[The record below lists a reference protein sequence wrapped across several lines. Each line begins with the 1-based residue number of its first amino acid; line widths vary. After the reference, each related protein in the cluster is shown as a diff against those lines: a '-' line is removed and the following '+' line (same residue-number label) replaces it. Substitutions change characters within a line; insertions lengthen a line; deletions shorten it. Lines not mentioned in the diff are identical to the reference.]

1 MRTLAGH
8 VIAVLL
14 WSSSISALA
23 MPEVETLEAHPAST
37 ALALSQPLRLRLH
50 YRSDMPLRFQL
61 RPAELDACHRSA
73 MMNTAPPYPAG
84 EGDAYVGVAF
94 REACPSPALQ
104 VDVYDERWQPV
115 MQVPLRQDYEWKRD
129 TVAADEPLPE
139 WATQLS
145 QAQQQ
150 ATREQLQAFSDD
162 HDRGAMDVVIPLMG
176 WSVLAYLVLQPL
188 LLWRWRGGWRKVAML
203 PLVIALPVLLYTLF
217 ALVAGSNLWP
227 LVMLFTFPLL
237 CLYLLAVL
245 LVRTLQR
252 R

>member
-14 WSSSISALA
+14 CSSSITLQA
-23 MPEVETLEAHPAST
+23 MPVVDIIETHPTST
-37 ALALSQPLRLRLH
+37 ELALSQSLRLRLH
-50 YRSDMPLRFQL
+50 YRSDTPLRFQL
-61 RPAELDACHRSA
+61 RPAELDACQRSA

-84 EGDAYVGVAF
+84 EGEAYVWVAF
-94 REACPSPALQ
+94 REACAPPALRI
-104 VDVYDERWQPV
+104 DVYDERWQPV
-115 MQVPLRQDYEWKRD
+115 MQVPLQQHYVWRGDV
-129 TVAADEPLPE
+129 VATDESLPA

-150 ATREQLQAFSDD
+150 ATREQLQTLSDD
-162 HDRGAMDVVIPLMG
+162 QEQGAVDIVIPLMG

-188 LLWRWRGGWRKVAML
+188 LLWRWRGGWRKVAMA

-217 ALVAGSNLWP
+217 ALMADSNLWP

-237 CLYLLAVL
+237 CLYLLVVL

>member
-8 VIAVLL
+8 VIALLL
-14 WSSSISALA
+14 WSSSITVQA
-23 MPEVETLEAHPAST
+23 MPVVDIIDAHPAST
-37 ALALSQPLRLRLH
+37 ELALSQSLRLRLH

-61 RPAELDACHRSA
+61 RPADLDACQRSA

-84 EGDAYVGVAF
+84 EGEAYVWVAF
-94 REACPSPALQ
+94 REVCPSPALR

-115 MQVPLRQDYEWKRD
+115 MQVPLRRDYVWQRD
-129 TVAADEPLPE
+129 TVAANEPLPA

-150 ATREQLQAFSDD
+150 ATREQLQTLSGDQD
-162 HDRGAMDVVIPLMG
+162 PGAVDIVIPLMG

-188 LLWRWRGGWRKVAML
+188 LLWRWRGGWRKLAML
-203 PLVIALPVLLYTLF
+203 PLVISVPVSLYTLF
-217 ALVAGSNLWP
+217 ALLAGSNLWP

-245 LVRTLQR
+245 LIRTLQR

>member
-14 WSSSISALA
+14 WSSSITLQA
-23 MPEVETLEAHPAST
+23 MPVVDIIETHPTST
-37 ALALSQPLRLRLH
+37 ELALSQSLRLRLH
-50 YRSDMPLRFQL
+50 YRSDTPLRFQL
-61 RPAELDACHRSA
+61 RPAELDACQRSA

-84 EGDAYVGVAF
+84 EGEAYVWVAF
-94 REACPSPALQ
+94 REACPSPTLR

-115 MQVPLRQDYEWKRD
+115 MQVPLRQDYKWQRD
-129 TVAADEPLPE
+129 AVAADEPLPE

-162 HDRGAMDVVIPLMG
+162 QQSSAMDIVIPLMG
-176 WSVLAYLVLQPL
+176 WSVLVYLVLQPL

-203 PLVIALPVLLYTLF
+203 PLVISLPVLLYTLF
-217 ALVAGSNLWP
+217 ALLAGSNLWP
-227 LVMLFTFPLL
+227 LVMLFTLPVL